1 MTNVNTYRFE
11 SNVSEEIASNYYTE
25 KRYVRTVEIYFL
37 RKHKELY
44 QYQILCTKFD
54 FSDQDTA
61 SGFLLKKISYL
72 FDELDVYA
80 DEENNIVKLNN
91 LLSIKLRWKELK
103 VKLWETNKGDAV
115 ENYFRSISSVLD
127 NEENLIAFLQSYNMF
142 GLYFNG
148 QLGQYPD
155 DGKRIRVI
163 TEEKMEYLHKKN
175 SSEEKITI
183 KMRTSEDIDENLTE
197 GISIYEKGV
206 LKENFVKI
214 TENNCEI
221 KYSLLWVG

>member
-1 MTNVNTYRFE
+1 MVSLRFE
-11 SNVSEEIASNYYTE
+11 IH
-25 KRYVRTVEIYFL
+25 FL
-37 RKHKELY
+37 KKHKELY
-44 QYQILCTKFD
+44 HYHILCTKFD

-127 NEENLIAFLQSYNMF
+127 NEVNLIAFLQSYNMF

-148 QLGQYPD
+148 QTGQYSE
-155 DGKRIRVI
+155 DGKKTR
-163 TEEKMEYLHKKN
+163 KSH
-175 SSEEKITI
+175 
-183 KMRTSEDIDENLTE
+183 
-197 GISIYEKGV
+197 
-206 LKENFVKI
+206 
-214 TENNCEI
+214 
-221 KYSLLWVG
+221 

>member
-25 KRYVRTVEIYFL
+25 KRYVRTVELYFL

-214 TENNCEI
+214 TENNCQI

>member
-80 DEENNIVKLNN
+80 DEENNIVKINN
-91 LLSIKLRWKELK
+91 ISSLRLRWQELK
-103 VKLWETNKGDAV
+103 VKLWETNKGDVV
-115 ENYFRSISSVLD
+115 ENYFRSIASVLG
-127 NEENLIAFLQSYNMF
+127 NEESLIAFLRNYNMF

-163 TEEKMEYLHKKN
+163 TEEKMEYLHKEN
-175 SSEEKITI
+175 LSPEKTEI
-183 KMRTSEDIDENLTE
+183 KLKVSEDKNDKYIE
-197 GISIYEKGV
+197 GTATYEKGI
-206 LKENFVKI
+206 LKENYVLSR
-214 TENNCEI
+214 ENKCEI